1 MTDQLKDYE
10 VTEARFI
17 GGQHRAVGEPV
28 KMAGRAAKYYMQ
40 PHGTGLKV
48 PGTRKEKVGGLD
60 DPKVK
65 NPTEHATGKP
75 GK

>member
-1 MTDQLKDYE
+1 MADELKNYE

-28 KMAGRAAKYYMQ
+28 QMTERAAKYYIE
-40 PHGTGLKV
+40 PYGKGLKV
-48 PGTRKEKVGGLD
+48 PGARKEVVGGLD
-60 DPKVK
+60 DPNVK

>member
-1 MTDQLKDYE
+1 MAQETKAFE
-10 VTEARFI
+10 VTVSRFI
-17 GGQHRAVGEPV
+17 GGQHRKVGAPV
-28 KMAGRAAKYYMQ
+28 QMTERAAQYYLE
-40 PHGTGLKV
+40 PHGSGLKV
-48 PGTRKEKVGGLD
+48 PGSRKEKVGGLD